1 MNAVTRNAVTKNA
14 VMKYGALTALAVAAA
29 GIAGCASVERAEI
42 TPEAEERL
50 ADFERTGEMR
60 ACLNLRA
67 IDQIDALDERH
78 LLVRVG
84 LNDYYLN
91 EVSGRCSGAGRFN
104 NRIQYTTSIS
114 QLCRNEIIT
123 IVDNTTGFTMGSC
136 GLGSFE
142 RLIEKPDED
151 DQEDEEAAR

>member
-1 MNAVTRNAVTKNA
+1 MNALTRNVSTTNA
-14 VMKYGALTALAVAAA
+14 VIKYGALSAMAVAAA
-29 GIAGCASVERAEI
+29 GIAGCASVDRAEI
-42 TPEAEERL
+42 SPEAEERL

-60 ACLNLRA
+60 TCLNLRA
-67 IDQIDALDERH
+67 IDQIDPLDERH
-78 LLVRVG
+78 FLVRVG

-91 EVSGRCSGAGRFN
+91 EISGRCSGAGRFN

-123 IVDNTTGFTMGSC
+123 IVDNSTGFTMGSC

-142 RLIEKPDED
+142 RLVEKPDE
-151 DQEDEEAAR
+151 EEEEAAS

>member
-1 MNAVTRNAVTKNA
+1 MNAVTRNAVI
-14 VMKYGALTALAVAAA
+14 KYGAMTVMAVAAA

-42 TPEAEERL
+42 SPEAEERL

-60 ACLNLRA
+60 TCLNLRA
-67 IDQIDALDERH
+67 ISQIDPLDERH
-78 LLVRVG
+78 FLVRVG

-91 EVSGRCSGAGRFN
+91 EISGRCSGAGRFN

-123 IVDNTTGFTMGSC
+123 IVDNTTGFTVGSC

-142 RLIEKPDED
+142 RLIEKRDE
-151 DQEDEEAAR
+151 EEEEAAS